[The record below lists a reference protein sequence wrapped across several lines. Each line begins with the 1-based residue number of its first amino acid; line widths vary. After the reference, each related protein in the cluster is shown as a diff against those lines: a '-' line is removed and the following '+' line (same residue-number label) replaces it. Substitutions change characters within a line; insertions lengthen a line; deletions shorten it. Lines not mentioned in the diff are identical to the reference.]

1 MTKTEQATE
10 QQDATAAAGE
20 SGGNSA
26 GRAAAGADGHGAAP
40 GDNNT
45 AAAGENSAANG
56 ETTAAT
62 ANDNAAANGE
72 TTAATAA
79 DNAAANGETTAAT
92 GGDSNAAAI
101 DADGGNATAGD
112 RNATNGETA
121 AAVADSAAAAVDEFA
136 VLAQENQRLE
146 QQAQE
151 NLDKAL
157 RITAEMDNLRKR
169 TARDMEN
176 AHKYA
181 LERFVKELL
190 PVADSM
196 ERGIDAAAE
205 ADAAALREGMELTL
219 KMFFDCLDKFGVRPI
234 EPLGEKFDPEWHE
247 AVSMQDSKDHKAGL
261 VMEVMQKGYELN
273 GRLLRPAM
281 VVVAK

>member
-1 MTKTEQATE
+1 MTETEQATE
-10 QQDATAAAGE
+10 QQDAATAAGE
-20 SGGNSA
+20 SGGNPAECA
-26 GRAAAGADGHGAAP
+26 GDDADHAAAAG
-40 GDNNT
+40 DN
-45 AAAGENSAANG
+45 S
-56 ETTAAT
+56 
-62 ANDNAAANGE
+62 AAANGE
-72 TTAATAA
+72 TTAAAA
-79 DNAAANGETTAAT
+79 GAG
-92 GGDSNAAAI
+92 NAAAI
-101 DADGGNATAGD
+101 DADDGNATTAAD
-112 RNATNGETA
+112 DAAAAAAATTADGGA
-121 AAVADSAAAAVDEFA
+121 AAVADGAAAAVDEFA

-146 QQAQE
+146 QQVQE

-181 LERFVKELL
+181 LERFAKELL

-196 ERGIDAAAE
+196 ERGIDAAAA

-219 KMFFDCLDKFGVRPI
+219 KMFFDCLDRFGVRPI

-247 AVSMQDSKDHKAGL
+247 AVSMQDAKDHEAGL

-281 VVVAK
+281 VVVAR